1 MAGFFLVT
9 SPQKF
14 PHGFPHGQQC
24 KGWLVA
30 YIRKLKNGWRA
41 EVQRGGQRA
50 SKVLPSKREA
60 QAWALEQ
67 EAQAGA
73 LQAGWRTFAEAADR
87 YEREVSARKRGA
99 VWERRRLA
107 VLVAHFG
114 ARPLGSLDAPDMAAW
129 RDARLARVSPSTV
142 VREAN
147 LLKHLLHTARDEWR
161 WVNHDPFR
169 GVKLP
174 SEAAPRHQRW
184 RWQQIRRVLR
194 AGQQA
199 GPKTREAVAAFHI
212 ALRTG
217 MRLQEA
223 LAAPAGFDA
232 ARRVVTLATT
242 KTTGRVQIP
251 VGRIAARLLTRPAFT
266 VGANEASTLFA
277 KLCRQLLIDGLTFHD
292 SRATALTLLA
302 KRVDVLTL
310 AKISRHKNLSLLMNT
325 YYRESAEEIA
335 ARL

>member
-1 MAGFFLVT
+1 M
-9 SPQKF
+9 
-14 PHGFPHGQQC
+14 
-24 KGWLVA
+24 A
-30 YIRKLKNGWRA
+30 YIRKLANGWRA
-41 EVQRGGQRA
+41 EVQKAGTRA
-50 SKVLPSKREA
+50 SKVLATKREA

-67 EAQAGA
+67 EAKAGA
-73 LQAGWRTFAEAADR
+73 LQTGWRTFADAAAR

-99 VWERRRLA
+99 VWERRRLGA
-107 VLVAHFG
+107 MVDHFG
-114 ARPLGSLDAPDMAAW
+114 TTPLGNLDAPDMARW
-129 RDARLARVSPSTV
+129 RDDRLRTV
-142 VREAN
+142 TTATVQREAN

-161 WVNHDPFR
+161 WINHDPFR

-174 SEAAPRHQRW
+174 AEGAPRHQRW
-184 RWQQIRRVLR
+184 RWQQIRHVLR

-217 MRLQEA
+217 MRLQEV

-232 ARRVVTLATT
+232 ARRVVTLAST
-242 KTTGRVQIP
+242 KTTGRVQVP
-251 VGRIAARLLTRPAFT
+251 VGRVAARLLARAPFT

-277 KLCRQLLIDGLTFHD
+277 KLCRQLLISDLTFHD